1 MRLVG
6 APPPMKILLI
16 TTSLQMGGAELQV
29 LALGQGLIAQGHTVH
44 LAYLTGPQELAVDP
58 AITVHC
64 LAMNMRQPWTLWR
77 GYVRLRRLVQQLQ
90 ADVVHSHMV
99 HANLLARLV
108 RMRTPMRRLICSAHS
123 TNEGG
128 AWRMLAYRLTDRW
141 ADLSTNV
148 SQEAVDAFI
157 QAKAVPPGRMRVM
170 HNGIDTQ
177 RFAPDPA
184 ARAAVRAALG
194 IAAEQPLLLNVGR
207 LHPAKNQALL
217 IDAFAELRHH
227 HPNAVL
233 VVAGDGPCQRDLEQA
248 IAARQLGASVR
259 LLGRRHDVPALMN
272 ACDLFVLS
280 SDFEGFGLVVA
291 EAMACETLVVATD
304 CGGVREVLG
313 DPAWLVPTG
322 DAQAL
327 SQRMRGALSVPA
339 PARRSL
345 GQALRQRVL
354 DRFSL
359 EKIGG
364 DWMYV
369 YLS

>member
-1 MRLVG
+1 
-6 APPPMKILLI
+6 MKILLI

-29 LALGQGLIAQGHTVH
+29 LALGQRMAALGHTVH
-44 LAYLTGPQELAVDP
+44 LAFLTGPQELAVDP
-58 AITVHC
+58 AITVHD

-108 RMRTPMRRLICSAHS
+108 RMLTPMRRLICSAHS

-128 AWRMLAYRLTDRW
+128 AWRMLAYRLTDHW

-157 QAKAVPPGRMRVM
+157 QAKAVPPGRMHVM

-184 ARAAVRAALG
+184 ARAAVRATLG

-313 DPAWLVPTG
+313 DPAWLVPVRDRDT
-322 DAQAL
+322 L
-327 SQRMRGALSVPA
+327 
-339 PARRSL
+339 ARRIAEAIEVRPAVRA
-345 GQALRQRVL
+345 ALVAHQRERVEALFALPTLTRQWL
-354 DRFSL
+354 DLYAAS
-359 EKIGG
+359 KA
-364 DWMYV
+364 
-369 YLS
+369 